1 MHLEQRRYK
10 MYNSPKLSVVG
21 AGPGDPE
28 LITIKALNALKDAK
42 VVLFDA
48 LINRDL
54 LEYAPQAEHIF
65 VGKRK
70 DKHRYSQD
78 EINELIVKYALER
91 GHVVRLKGGDPFIF
105 GRGSE
110 EINYAKSKGLETAV
124 VSGITSSIAVPANV
138 GIPLTQRGTSESF
151 WVITGTTT
159 QKKLS
164 DDVRLAAQSTAT
176 VVILMGMAKL
186 AEIVEVFSHYGKEN
200 IPVGI
205 IQNGTTANE
214 QSGFGTIKSI
224 EKVVAK
230 KQLTAPA
237 IIVIGEVVRESGQL
251 KAVFQEV
258 QNQSQNSLINETCEV
273 LKTSQV

>member
-1 MHLEQRRYK
+1 MF
-10 MYNSPKLSVVG
+10 NTPKLTVVG

-28 LITIKALNALKDAK
+28 LITIKAVKTLQSAK
-42 VVLFDA
+42 VVLYDA
-48 LINRDL
+48 LINREL

-110 EINYAKSKGLETAV
+110 EINFARKHGLETAV

-159 QKKLS
+159 QRKLS
-164 DDVRLAAQSTAT
+164 EDVKLAAQSTAT
-176 VVILMGMAKL
+176 VVILMGMGKL
-186 AEIVEVFSHYGKEN
+186 GEIVDVFSKVGKEN
-200 IPVGI
+200 IPVGV
-205 IQNGTTANE
+205 IQNGTTENE
-214 QSGFGTIKSI
+214 QSGFGTINTI
-224 EKVVAK
+224 EQVVTEK
-230 KQLTAPA
+230 KLTAPA
-237 IIVIGEVVRESGQL
+237 IIVIGEVVRESQQL
-251 KAVFQEV
+251 QKINNEVNALPKAFENDAQKREYFNTPVGG
-258 QNQSQNSLINETCEV
+258 
-273 LKTSQV
+273 

>member
-28 LITIKALNALKDAK
+28 LITLKALNALKDAK

-48 LINRDL
+48 LINREL

-164 DDVRLAAQSTAT
+164 EDVRLAAQSTAT

-186 AEIVEVFSHYGKEN
+186 AEIVDIFSYYGKEN
-200 IPVGI
+200 TPVGI
-205 IQNGTTANE
+205 IQNGTTDNE
-214 QSGFGTIKSI
+214 KSGFGTIKSI
-224 EKVVAK
+224 EKVVAE

-237 IIVIGEVVRESGQL
+237 IIVIGEVVRESGKL
-251 KAVFQEV
+251 KSVMQNAIQESV
-258 QNQSQNSLINETCEV
+258 IINSPFGG
-273 LKTSQV
+273 

>member
-1 MHLEQRRYK
+1 MHIEQRRYK
-10 MYNSPKLSVVG
+10 MYNIPKLTVVG

-28 LITIKALNALKDAK
+28 LITLKAVNTLKTAK
-42 VVLFDA
+42 VVLYDA
-48 LINRDL
+48 LINREL
-54 LEYAPQAEHIF
+54 LEYATQAEHIF

-70 DKHRYSQD
+70 DKHRFSQD
-78 EINELIVKYALER
+78 EINEMIVKYALER

-151 WVITGTTT
+151 WVITGTTS

-164 DDVRLAAQSTAT
+164 NDVRLAAQSTAT
-176 VVILMGMAKL
+176 VVILMGMGKL
-186 AEIVEVFSHYGKEN
+186 DEIVNIFSSYGKEN
-200 IPVGI
+200 TPVGI

-214 QSGFGTIKSI
+214 RSGFGTIKSI
-224 EKVVAK
+224 ERVVAE

-237 IIVIGEVVRESGQL
+237 IIVIGEVVRESGKMESVL
-251 KAVFQEV
+251 
-258 QNQSQNSLINETCEV
+258 QNVIEETNHINSPFGG
-273 LKTSQV
+273 

>member
-1 MHLEQRRYK
+1 MF
-10 MYNSPKLSVVG
+10 NTPKLSVVG

-28 LITIKALNALKDAK
+28 LITIKAVNTLKSAK
-42 VVLFDA
+42 VVLYDA
-48 LINRDL
+48 LINREL

-70 DKHRYSQD
+70 DKHRYSQE

-110 EINYAKSKGLETAV
+110 EINYARKHGLETAV

-159 QKKLS
+159 QRKLS
-164 DDVRLAAQSTAT
+164 EDVRLAAQSTAT
-176 VVILMGMAKL
+176 VVILMGMGKL
-186 AEIVEVFSHYGKEN
+186 EEIVEVFKGFGKTD

-214 QSGFGTIKSI
+214 RSGFGTINTIADVVS
-224 EKVVAK
+224 EKK
-230 KQLTAPA
+230 LTSPA
-237 IIVIGEVVRESGQL
+237 IIVIGEVVKEANALQE
-251 KAVFQEV
+251 VFQNVKALPQESKFLNTGV
-258 QNQSQNSLINETCEV
+258 A
-273 LKTSQV
+273 

>member
-48 LINRDL
+48 LINREL

-164 DDVRLAAQSTAT
+164 EDVRLAAQSTAT

-186 AEIVEVFSHYGKEN
+186 AEIVDIFSYYGKGN

-205 IQNGTTANE
+205 IQNGTTTNE
-214 QSGFGTIKSI
+214 KSGFGTIKSI
-224 EKVVAK
+224 EKVVAE

-237 IIVIGEVVRESGQL
+237 IIVIGEVVRESGKL
-251 KAVFQEV
+251 KAVLE
-258 QNQSQNSLINETCEV
+258 NSIEESVIIN
-273 LKTSQV
+273 SPFGG

>member
-1 MHLEQRRYK
+1 
-10 MYNSPKLSVVG
+10 MYNSPKLTVVG

-28 LITIKALNALKDAK
+28 LITVKALNTLRSAN
-42 VVLFDA
+42 VVLYDA
-48 LINRDL
+48 LINREL

-70 DKHRYSQD
+70 DKHRFPQE
-78 EINELIVKYALER
+78 EINALIVKYAMER

-110 EINYAKSKGLETAV
+110 EINYARKHGLETAV

-151 WVITGTTT
+151 WVITGTTS

-164 DDVRLAAQSTAT
+164 NDVRLAGQSTAT

-186 AEIVEVFSHYGKEN
+186 NEIVEVFKGFGKEN
-200 IPVGI
+200 VPVGI
-205 IQNGTTANE
+205 IQNGTTVNE
-214 QSGFGTIKSI
+214 RSGFGTIRTI
-224 EKVVAK
+224 EKIVLE
-230 KQLTAPA
+230 KQLAAPA
-237 IIVIGEVVRESGQL
+237 IIVIGEVVREANALQQI
-251 KAVFQEV
+251 FQNV
-258 QNQSQNSLINETCEV
+258 KTIPRQSKFVKIGAA
-273 LKTSQV
+273 

>member
-1 MHLEQRRYK
+1 

-28 LITIKALNALKDAK
+28 LITVKALNTLKDAK

-110 EINYAKSKGLETAV
+110 EINYAKQHGLETAV
-124 VSGITSSIAVPANV
+124 VSGITSSIAVPAHV

-159 QKKLS
+159 QRKLS
-164 DDVRLAAQSTAT
+164 EDVRLAAQSTAT

-186 AEIVEVFSHYGKEN
+186 DEIVSIFSHYGKEN

-205 IQNGTTANE
+205 IQNGTTENE
-214 QSGFGTIKSI
+214 KSGFGTIKSI
-224 EKVVAK
+224 EKVVAE

-237 IIVIGEVVRESGQL
+237 IIVIGEVVRQSGKLQ
-251 KAVFQEV
+251 AVM
-258 QNQSQNSLINETCEV
+258 QNTIEEKEIINSPFGG
-273 LKTSQV
+273 

>member
-1 MHLEQRRYK
+1 MLLEQRRYK

-28 LITIKALNALKDAK
+28 LITLKALNTLKDAK

-110 EINYAKSKGLETAV
+110 EINYAKSKGLDTAV

-164 DDVRLAAQSTAT
+164 EDVRLAAQSTAT

-186 AEIVEVFSHYGKEN
+186 AEIVDIFSHYGKEN

-205 IQNGTTANE
+205 IQNGTTENE
-214 QSGFGTIKSI
+214 KSGFGTIKNI

-251 KAVFQEV
+251 KAVFKEV
-258 QNQSQNSLINETCEV
+258 QNQS
-273 LKTSQV
+273 KTSQV

>member
-1 MHLEQRRYK
+1 

-28 LITIKALNALKDAK
+28 LITIKAVNALKSAK
-42 VVLFDA
+42 VVLYDA

-54 LEYAPQAEHIF
+54 LDYAPQAEHIF

-70 DKHRYSQD
+70 DKHRFSQD
-78 EINELIVKYALER
+78 EINELIVKFALER

-110 EINYAKSKGLETAV
+110 EINFAKKHGLETAV

-164 DDVRLAAQSTAT
+164 EDVRLAAKSTAT
-176 VVILMGMAKL
+176 VVILMGMTKL
-186 AEIVEVFSHYGKEN
+186 AEIVEVFSENGKKDC
-200 IPVGI
+200 PVGI

-214 QSGFGTIKSI
+214 KSGFGIIQNI
-224 EKVVAK
+224 EEVVAK
-230 KQLTAPA
+230 NQLTAPA
-237 IIVIGEVVRESGQL
+237 IIVIGEVVRESDQL
-251 KAVFQEV
+251 KAVFENV
-258 QNQSQNSLINETCEV
+258 QKNEFN
-273 LKTSQV
+273 TSVPVS